1 MVWVALR
8 VCVSVRRGSS
18 VCSSMVLFFPHVEC
32 GWLSLVCCWL
42 AMLAVD
48 DIVAVIHVMPLIA
61 TIEWTSNFG
70 LVTYDPKTAVSA
82 LLG

>member
-1 MVWVALR
+1 
-8 VCVSVRRGSS
+8 
-18 VCSSMVLFFPHVEC
+18 
-32 GWLSLVCCWL
+32 
-42 AMLAVD
+42 MLAVD

-82 LLG
+82 LQG

>member
-1 MVWVALR
+1 MGCVAR
-8 VCVSVRRGSS
+8 VCVREAGLLR
-18 VCSSMVLFFPHVEC
+18 LFIDGIVFPHVEC

-82 LLG
+82 LQG